1 MEVPVEWDR
10 LLSTERL
17 GREGDAQ
24 QSRPGRSEFESAVGR
39 ITFSSAFRRL
49 GRKTQVHPLAPN
61 DHVHTR
67 LTHSAEVA
75 YVGRALGKELG
86 LRIKEDLPNTISPD
100 DLGTIV
106 HAACLAHDLGNPPFG
121 HGGEEGMIYWFET
134 KGPSVFRDLSKD
146 HQQDLISF
154 EGNAQGFR
162 IVTQTED
169 HLFQGGLQLTYA
181 TLGAFH
187 KYPWTSRRGKKK
199 FGSFI
204 AEEAILNRIGE
215 KLGLVENGSSVW
227 CRHPLA
233 HLVEAAD
240 DICYS
245 IIDLEDAVELKILSF
260 DQVANFFLDAF
271 DEVKREKIRATFAP
285 GDDNYRINLT
295 RLRGAVFDK
304 AISTAIDTYLGAYP
318 EIMAGK
324 YDGNVF
330 DLLDTSDPV
339 LKMVFGAKAL
349 GRKQV
354 YTDLKKVEMEIGCYS
369 TFDALLSEFCVAAL
383 SQAAVLNDRAKETTF
398 SWKSS
403 HLMQLLGN
411 HAPTRS
417 FAPADGWTPYQCLRR
432 VIDFVA
438 GMTDNYAV
446 YLSSQFRGMAFAGTQ
461 RP

>member
-1 MEVPVEWDR
+1 MEWER
-10 LLSTERL
+10 LLSVKRL
-17 GREGDAQ
+17 AREDETS
-24 QSRPGRSEFESAVGR
+24 QSRPGRSQFESDVGR

-61 DHVHTR
+61 DNVHTR
-67 LTHSAEVA
+67 LTHTAEVA

-86 LRIKEDLPNTISPD
+86 LRIRGELPKCIDPD
-100 DLGTIV
+100 DLGTVV

-121 HGGEEGMIYWFET
+121 HGGEEGMIHWFET
-134 KGPSVFRDLSKD
+134 KGPGIFKDLTKD
-146 HQQDLISF
+146 HQRDLISF

-162 IVTQTED
+162 FVAQTEN

-187 KYPWTSRRGKKK
+187 KYPWTSRKGEKK

-204 AEEAILNRIGE
+204 TEENILNRVGE
-215 KLGLVENGSSVW
+215 ELGLVQNGPSTW

-260 DQVANFFLDAF
+260 EQVAAFFLEAF
-271 DEVKREKIRATFAP
+271 DETESGQIRAAFAP
-285 GDDNYRINLT
+285 GDSSRTNLA
-295 RLRGAVFDK
+295 RLRGFVFDK
-304 AISTAIDTYLGAYP
+304 AISKAIDTYIEAYP
-318 EIMAGK
+318 EIMVGR
-324 YDGNVF
+324 YDGNIF
-330 DLLDTSDPV
+330 DLLDPSDPV
-339 LKMVFGAKAL
+339 FKMVFGAKAL

-354 YTDLKKVEMEIGCYS
+354 YTDVKKVEMEIGCYA
-369 TFDALLSEFCVAAL
+369 TFDTLLTEFCAAAL
-383 SQAAVLNDRAKETTF
+383 NQAAVLSDKSQETAL
-398 SWKSS
+398 SWKSG
-403 HLMQLLGN
+403 HLMQLLGD
-411 HAPTRS
+411 HGPTLSYAP
-417 FAPADGWTPYQCLRR
+417 PGGWSPYQCLRR
-432 VIDFVA
+432 VVDFVS

-446 YLSSQFRGMAFAGTQ
+446 YLSGQFRGMAFAGMQ

>member
-1 MEVPVEWDR
+1 MEWDR
-10 LLSTERL
+10 LLSAERL
-17 GREGDAQ
+17 GKEGESA
-24 QSRPGRSEFESAVGR
+24 QSRPGRSEFESDVGR
-39 ITFSSAFRRL
+39 ITFSSTFRRL

-86 LRIKEDLPNTISPD
+86 LRIKEDLPSTITPD
-100 DLGTIV
+100 DLGTVV

-121 HGGEEGMIYWFET
+121 HGGEEGMIHWFET
-134 KGPSVFRDLSKD
+134 KGPSIFRDLSKD
-146 HQQDLISF
+146 HQRDLISF

-162 IVTQTED
+162 IVAQTEN
-169 HLFQGGLQLTYA
+169 HLFEGGLQLTYA

-187 KYPWTSRRGKKK
+187 KYPWTSRKGQKK

-204 AEEAILNRIGE
+204 TEEEILNRIGE
-215 KLGLVENGSSVW
+215 KLGLTENGHSVW

-260 DQVANFFLDAF
+260 DQVADFFLEAF
-271 DEVKREKIRATFAP
+271 DEIERGRIRAAFAP
-285 GDDNYRINLT
+285 GNNNYRVNLT

-304 AISTAIDTYLGAYP
+304 AISTAIDTYVGAYP

-324 YDGNVF
+324 YDGNIF
-330 DLLDTSDPV
+330 DLLDPSDPV
-339 LKMVFGAKAL
+339 FKMVFGAKAL

-354 YTDLKKVEMEIGCYS
+354 YTDLKKVEMEIGCYA
-369 TFDALLSEFCVAAL
+369 TFDTLLTEFCAAAL
-383 SQAAVLNDRAKETTF
+383 SQAAVLNDRARETTL
-398 SWKSS
+398 SWKSG
-403 HLMQLLGN
+403 HLMQLLGD
-411 HAPTRS
+411 HGPTLSYAP
-417 FAPADGWTPYQCLRR
+417 PGGWTPYQCLRR

-446 YLSSQFRGMAFAGTQ
+446 YLSGQFRGMAFAGTQ